1 MSENMEFGSHGE
13 ASIAAFKEGER
24 WKWKIEV
31 CGEDLQRIV
40 IEQDSRRGVLDSSF
54 DAMTDARRAINAI
67 CRSQGWRT

>member
-1 MSENMEFGSHGE
+1 MSENREFGSHGE
-13 ASIAAFKEGER
+13 ASITAFKEGER